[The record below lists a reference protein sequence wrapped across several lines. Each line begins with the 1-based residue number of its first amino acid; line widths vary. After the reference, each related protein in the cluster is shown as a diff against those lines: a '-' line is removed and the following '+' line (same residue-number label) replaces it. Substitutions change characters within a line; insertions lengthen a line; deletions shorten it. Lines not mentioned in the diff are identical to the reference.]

1 MAIDTAATHNIT
13 KNVDAPSSTTSQQ
26 AAQSNKSDF
35 TQSQSKFGTNQISK
49 QKYNELFHE
58 VELYLDNSGSFEG
71 KEDYRF
77 HINPSSV
84 LNLTISDTFN
94 NWCTEGSLT
103 FFYMPDDAPEEN
115 GTGQQS
121 STFIKGAKDNGTLM
135 KSYQF
140 RADGFD
146 LLRVRMS
153 PSVADEGVQS
163 GSPFKIK
170 KDDPKWWL
178 SHVFS
183 VFDYE
188 DVGDIPE
195 ALGPAAFYMKCIK
208 LYFRDV
214 RYQIL
219 QSTNLEY
226 STARSSSYSPNFNT
240 GLANEGCLKVGDAL
254 LDVWNTALGDPA
266 FASEEFIQNA
276 GDTWDPGENFIFYT
290 SPANYSALD
299 DIQYLASH
307 YVASKKLK
315 NSEIQDIG
323 VLSSKRPDKPGLIP
337 AITLTPISDFFEKA
351 TDGDSAG
358 ELQFEHF
365 FVTSNSQDGAS
376 NKGSIK
382 QNYRAPFSQSDDRD
396 LKTAKYGQI
405 LNYSFVDMAP
415 EINTGVFNNLPV
427 YSVDIGSRKF
437 RVQFQQNTVQQA
449 KQLLADNYIAPLFKA
464 KNSSNNK
471 ELFLPTLHKSKEQR
485 NIFPIYTLNGDE
497 TEDGKVTR
505 QKSGIHQLLYTGLF
519 QNACLTF
526 KTLGLTLRQPGV
538 FIALDKMEGCQ
549 DSDYNNKLY
558 GQWFVIKVDHVF
570 EAGSYVNIIYA
581 IKIHRHQEK
590 QLKFPNIA
598 TDE

>member
-13 KNVDAPSSTTSQQ
+13 KNVHAPSSTTSQQ

-94 NWCTEGSLT
+94 NWCAEGSLT
-103 FFYMPDDAPEEN
+103 FFYMPDDAPGEN

-449 KQLLADNYIAPLFKA
+449 KQLLADNYIAPLFKS

-497 TEDGKVTR
+497 TEDGKITR